1 MKKKSLTRRRYGA
14 TKGQKMDNGCI
25 KIGNINT
32 SASTEVIG
40 KLKTILDQHA
50 IFHVVDGVMFYDSP
64 KKAARTR
71 EIHRG
76 RVREANKTQGDFCR
90 NKLHQSDSDRYRE
103 LIVPDLYELDFMSLT
118 DLDSEEADFLSILI
132 YGEN

>member
-1 MKKKSLTRRRYGA
+1 
-14 TKGQKMDNGCI
+14 MDNGSI

>member
-1 MKKKSLTRRRYGA
+1 
-14 TKGQKMDNGCI
+14 MDNGCI

-32 SASTEVIG
+32 SVSTEVIR

-50 IFHVVDGVMFYDSP
+50 IFHIVDGVMFYDSP
-64 KKAARTR
+64 KKAVRTR
-71 EIHRG
+71 EMHRG
-76 RVREANKTQGDFCR
+76 RVREANKAQDDFCR
-90 NKLHQSDSDRYRE
+90 NKLHQSNSYKYRE

-118 DLDSEEADFLSILI
+118 DLDSEEADFLSTLI

>member
-1 MKKKSLTRRRYGA
+1 
-14 TKGQKMDNGCI
+14 MDNGYI

-32 SASTEVIG
+32 SASTEVIR

-50 IFHVVDGVMFYDSP
+50 IFHIVDGVMFYDSP

-76 RVREANKTQGDFCR
+76 RVREANKTQNDFCR
-90 NKLHQSDSDRYRE
+90 NKLHQSDYDRYRE

-118 DLDSEEADFLSILI
+118 DLDSEEADFLSTLI

>member
-1 MKKKSLTRRRYGA
+1 
-14 TKGQKMDNGCI
+14 MDNGCI
-25 KIGNINT
+25 KIGSINT
-32 SASTEVIG
+32 SASTEVIR

-50 IFHVVDGVMFYDSP
+50 IFHIVDGVMFYDSP

-71 EIHRG
+71 EIYRG
-76 RVREANKTQGDFCR
+76 RVREANKTQDDFCR
-90 NKLHQSDSDRYRE
+90 NKMHQSDSDKYRD
-103 LIVPDLYELDFMSLT
+103 LIVPDLYELDFMSLI

>member
-1 MKKKSLTRRRYGA
+1 
-14 TKGQKMDNGCI
+14 MDNGCI

-32 SASTEVIG
+32 SASTEVIR

-50 IFHVVDGVMFYDSP
+50 IFHIVDGVMFYDST

-76 RVREANKTQGDFCR
+76 RVREANKTRDVFCR
-90 NKLHQSDSDRYRE
+90 NKQHKKDSDKYRE
-103 LIVPDLYELDFMSLT
+103 LIVPDLYELDFMSII

>member
-1 MKKKSLTRRRYGA
+1 
-14 TKGQKMDNGCI
+14 MDNGCI

-32 SASTEVIG
+32 STSTEVIG
-40 KLKTILDQHA
+40 KLKTILDHHA
-50 IFHVVDGVMFYDSP
+50 IFHIVDGVMFYDSP

-76 RVREANKTQGDFCR
+76 WAREANKTQDDFCR
-90 NKLHQSDSDRYRE
+90 KKMHQSDPAKYRE

-118 DLDSEEADFLSILI
+118 DLDLEEADFLSTLI